1 MRELA
6 RRALPRPVFDF
17 ADGGAEDERTLRRNE
32 EVFADFD
39 LLPKPL
45 NGAAHRELSVDLFG
59 HRMSLP
65 VMIGPTGLAG
75 LFWPGGEQAAAR
87 AAAAA
92 GTGFC
97 LSHAS
102 VCTLEQLATGDSH
115 PRWMQVFIYR
125 DRGFTKR

>member
-1 MRELA
+1 MDRQIAKTAAQPAPQPAQRAAETIRPNEGWRRKGYSIAAIRELA
-6 RRALPRPVFDF
+6 RHALPRPVFDF

-45 NGAAHRELSVDLFG
+45 NGAAHRDLSVDLFG

-75 LFWPGGEQAAAR
+75 LF
-87 AAAAA
+87 
-92 GTGFC
+92 
-97 LSHAS
+97 
-102 VCTLEQLATGDSH
+102 
-115 PRWMQVFIYR
+115 
-125 DRGFTKR
+125 